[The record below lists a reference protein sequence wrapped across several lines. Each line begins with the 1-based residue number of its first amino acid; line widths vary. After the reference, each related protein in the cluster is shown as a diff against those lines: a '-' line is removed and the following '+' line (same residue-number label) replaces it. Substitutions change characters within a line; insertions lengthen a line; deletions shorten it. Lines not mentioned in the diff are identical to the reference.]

1 MTAANA
7 VPPESPGTDSF
18 PRRQAA
24 TRRFTLGAPRGVTI
38 APDGARVVFLRSR
51 GGDDPVTCLW
61 VLDVATREEHLLVDP
76 LTLDVAGEEDLPPEE
91 KARRER
97 VREQSGGVVDYAT
110 DRDVATAAFVLS
122 GRAFTVGL
130 TPGSTPAPLP
140 VEGPVVDP
148 RPDPS
153 GTRVAFVRGGALHVH
168 ALASGET
175 TTLVT
180 PDAEHVT
187 WGLADFVAA
196 EEMNRYR
203 GFWWAPDGA
212 SLAVAR
218 VDDTAVTR
226 WYIAD
231 PANPDRDPTAVAYPA
246 AGTTNAAV
254 TLHVLGLAGSRAEV
268 DLGGDEY
275 LAAVAWDEHGLLVTT
290 APRDQKR
297 VTLRAVDP
305 ESGASTELR
314 SDVDEAWVDLV
325 PGVPAHL
332 SGGAL
337 VWCAD
342 ADDTRRLLVDG
353 EAVTGPELQVRGVA
367 DVDGDTVLFSASR
380 AGAPTSTVL
389 HVWSAQAGVSA
400 VSAASGVA
408 SGRLGGGVLVV
419 AQASLDHDGTITTV
433 TGPGTSTTL
442 RSLAESPRLE
452 PRVHRFAAGERRLA
466 TAVLLPRHHIPGS
479 GPLPVLLDPYGG
491 PHSQRVVDARG
502 AFLTSQWLADQGF
515 AVVVADGRGT
525 PGRGPAFE
533 RAVHGDL
540 AGPVLDDQLVALEAA
555 AAEVGDLDLTRVAIR
570 GWSFGGYLA
579 ALAVLRR
586 PDAVHAAV
594 AGAPVTDWALYDTH
608 YTERYLGTPSSWPDA
623 YARSSIVADAERP
636 ATVEA
641 PHRPLLLVHGLADDN
656 VVAAHT
662 LRLSSALLAAGRL
675 HQVLPL
681 SGVTHMTPQEVVAE
695 NLLRLQV
702 AFLKESLGVG

>member
-1 MTAANA
+1 MTVEN
-7 VPPESPGTDSF
+7 VVTPESPGTDSF

-61 VLDVATREEHLLVDP
+61 VLDVASGEEHLLVDP
-76 LTLDVAGEEDLPPEE
+76 LTLDVPGEEDLPPEE

-110 DRDVATAAFVLS
+110 DRAVGTAAFVLS

-130 TPGSTPAPLP
+130 TPGSSPAPLP

-153 GTRVAFVRGGALHVH
+153 GTRVAFVRGGALHV
-168 ALASGET
+168 ATLATGET
-175 TTLVT
+175 TTLAT

-203 GFWWAPDGA
+203 GFWWAPDGE

-218 VDDTAVTR
+218 VDDAAVNR
-226 WYIAD
+226 WHIAD
-231 PANPDRDPTAVAYPA
+231 PANPAREPAVVAYPA
-246 AGTTNAAV
+246 AGTTNAMV
-254 TLHVLGLAGSRAEV
+254 TLHLLALDGSRTDV
-268 DLGGDEY
+268 DLGDDEY
-275 LAAVAWDEHGLLVTT
+275 LAAVSWDRHALLVTT

-297 VTLRAVDP
+297 VTLREVDP
-305 ESGASTELR
+305 TTGASTEVR
-314 SDVDEAWVDLV
+314 SDVDDAWVDLV

-332 SGGAL
+332 SDGAL

-342 ADDTRRLLVDG
+342 ADDARRLVVDG

-367 DVDGDTVLFSASR
+367 DVDGDTVLFTASL
-380 AGAPTSTVL
+380 AGSPTSTVL
-389 HVWSAQAGVSA
+389 HVWSRDAGVSP
-400 VSAASGVA
+400 VSAERGVA
-408 SGRLGGGVLVV
+408 SGRLAGGVLVV
-419 AQASLDHDGTITTV
+419 AQASLDHEGTVTTV
-433 TGPGTSTTL
+433 SASGSAMAL

-452 PRVHRFAAGERRLA
+452 PRVHLFSAGERRLA

-479 GPLPVLLDPYGG
+479 ERLPVLLDPYGG
-491 PHSQRVVDARG
+491 PHAQRVVEARG
-502 AFLTSQWLADQGF
+502 AFLTSQWFADQGF

-533 RAVHGDL
+533 REVHGDL
-540 AGPVLDDQLVALEAA
+540 AEPVLEDQLAALSAA
-555 AAEVGDLDLTRVAIR
+555 AVEVEDLDLSRVAIR

-608 YTERYLGTPSSWPDA
+608 YTERYLGTPASWPEA
-623 YARSSIVADAERP
+623 YERSSIVTDAERP
-636 ATVEA
+636 PSASA
-641 PHRPLLLVHGLADDN
+641 PMRPLMLVHGLADDN

-662 LRLSSALLAAGRL
+662 LRISSALLAAGRP

-702 AFLKESLGVG
+702 AFLRGALGMD